1 MAQMTPEVSK
11 LLEQALSL
19 SVEEE
24 ALADSLISSLGD
36 KVEAGV
42 LAAWDEEIKKRIAEL
57 DSGEAKTV
65 PWSEVRQRNL
75 DKLPRAH

>member
-1 MAQMTPEVSK
+1 MTK
-11 LLEQALSL
+11 LLEKAFAAAAKLPN
-19 SVEEE
+19 EEQE

-65 PWSEVRQRNL
+65 PWSRVRQRNL